1 MYSYS
6 SRLCCECLPNPKCVP
21 PRYRK
26 IYLGM
31 DPDTDEDFLWIAKE
45 ALFAAVPEVSGDN
58 NIRRS
63 AIYTY
68 INIPMF

>member
-1 MYSYS
+1 
-6 SRLCCECLPNPKCVP
+6 
-21 PRYRK
+21 
-26 IYLGM
+26 M

-63 AIYTY
+63 AIYIY
-68 INIPMF
+68 IYMYVCIYVYMFICLYIYTIVDYILYTTGIYIPM